1 LFRVEVEGVYQ
12 ALEEVQVASE
22 VLFKGRYEGFVVGSF
37 TTSPALGAVAA
48 QYTSYIGDHPG
59 SLAIATQSMLE
70 SVNFLQESM
79 TRLVEAVEA
88 QEAGAAESFFN
99 DPIAGTKARQLEQ
112 GTLIL
117 PTRKDVPILDLAY
130 TPPIAAIESGTEIKA
145 LLAMFT
151 GDDSSI
157 LMASDAWIRGGK
169 KLATAA
175 KTLQSA
181 SATLAANTEGEAFVT
196 MQSAISDV
204 VSQGT
209 IIAANATA
217 MGTSML
223 ELPQIRATAHA
234 TLTAMVAEAE
244 TRKTAATIAAAATPG
259 GAAAAALTM
268 ATVDAETQA
277 EVAAFVSSYLQPAL
291 DIARP
296 TVSNL
301 GVEVIGHTGGGALTT
316 GTVATQAMGEVATQV
331 SGGAQAAGQT
341 MATQQVTQ
349 IAQQTGQ
356 VANTTSAAA
365 PAAPMGRSTTAP
377 AGGAA
382 PGGGAP
388 MGTAM
393 QRTAATAPA
402 GGVQTTGGG
411 TSAASPAT
419 GMNRSTGSPAM
430 AGTGTRTGTGT
441 VAQPLLPRS
450 LPMGGT
456 GGTGSTGGTTGPG
469 GPGGTGATGGPG
481 TAGRIGAPGTGVPGA
496 ATGGAP
502 AGGATRG
509 GAVGMNGMGVGP
521 GMAGT
526 GAGAGSGGRQ
536 HAASSTPFTTGD
548 GKKKSRRDLIK
559 DYFRRQFMGEEPQT
573 VRTVIR

>member
-1 LFRVEVEGVYQ
+1 MFSVDVDGVYQ
-12 ALEEVQVASE
+12 ALSEVQSAGDS
-22 VLFKGRYEGFVVGSF
+22 LIYGRQQAVVTGAF

-48 QYTSYIGDHPG
+48 QYAGFLGGHPG
-59 SLAIATQSMLE
+59 SLEVATKSMIVNTDFLWESML
-70 SVNFLQESM
+70 
-79 TRLVEAVEA
+79 RLTEAVEA
-88 QEAGAAESFFN
+88 QEAGASEAFFN
-99 DPIAGTKARQLEQ
+99 DPAVAGMKARQLEQ

-130 TPPIAAIESGTEIKA
+130 TPPVAAIEAGTEIKA

-151 GDDSSI
+151 GEDSSI
-157 LMASDAWIRGGK
+157 IMASDAWIRGGK
-169 KLATAA
+169 RLATAA

-196 MQSAISDV
+196 MQTTIGEV
-204 VSQGT
+204 VAQGT

-223 ELPQIRATAHA
+223 QLPEIRATAHA

-244 TRKTAATIAAAATPG
+244 TRKTAATVAAAATPG
-259 GAAAAALTM
+259 GAAAAAVTM
-268 ATVDAETQA
+268 ATVEAETQA

-301 GVEVIGHTGGGALTT
+301 GVEVVGHNGGGTLTT
-316 GTVATQAMGEVATQV
+316 GTTGTQAMGDVATQV

-341 MATQQVTQ
+341 LATQQATQ
-349 IAQQTGQ
+349 VAQQAGQ
-356 VANTTSAAA
+356 VANTTTAAT
-365 PAAPMGRSTTAP
+365 PAAPLGRASTAP
-377 AGGAA
+377 AGAAA
-382 PGGGAP
+382 PPGGTP

-393 QRTAATAPA
+393 QRSAATAPA
-402 GGVQTTGGG
+402 GGVQTAGGG
-411 TSAASPAT
+411 TSAASPLT
-419 GMNRSTGSPAM
+419 GQNRTVSSPTM

-450 LPMGGT
+450 LSMGGSGGT
-456 GGTGSTGGTTGPG
+456 GGQGRVGGVGGSG
-469 GPGGTGATGGPG
+469 GPGAGGPG
-481 TAGRIGAPGTGVPGA
+481 TTGRTGVPGA
-496 ATGGAP
+496 GVPGGAIGGVP
-502 AGGATRG
+502 AGGAARG
-509 GAVGMNGMGVGP
+509 GAGGMHGMGMGP
-521 GMAGT
+521 GMAGAGG
-526 GAGAGSGGRQ
+526 GAGAGGKQG
-536 HAASSTPFTTGD
+536 AASSTPFAAGD
-548 GKKKSRRDLIK
+548 GKKKSKRDMIK

>member
-1 LFRVEVEGVYQ
+1 
-12 ALEEVQVASE
+12 
-22 VLFKGRYEGFVVGSF
+22 
-37 TTSPALGAVAA
+37 
-48 QYTSYIGDHPG
+48 
-59 SLAIATQSMLE
+59 MLE

-79 TRLVEAVEA
+79 MRLVEAVEA
-88 QEAGAAESFFN
+88 QEAGAAEAFFN
-99 DPIAGTKARQLEQ
+99 DPIAGTKAHQLEQ

-175 KTLQSA
+175 KTLQRA

-301 GVEVIGHTGGGALTT
+301 GMEVIGHTGGGALTI

-450 LPMGGT
+450 LSMGGT
-456 GGTGSTGGTTGPG
+456 GGPGTAGRTGGTTGPG

-481 TAGRIGAPGTGVPGA
+481 TAGRTGAPGTGVPGA

-509 GAVGMNGMGVGP
+509 GAGGMNGMGMGP

-548 GKKKSRRDLIK
+548 GKKKPRRGLIK

>member
-1 LFRVEVEGVYQ
+1 MFKFDVESVNQ
-12 ALEEVQVASE
+12 ALFEVKNAGHPLAYGNLE
-22 VLFKGRYEGFVVGSF
+22 AFTTTAF

-59 SLAIATQSMLE
+59 SLAVATRAMLE
-70 SVNFLQESM
+70 NVNYLHESM

-88 QEAGAAESFFN
+88 QEAGASEAFFN
-99 DPIAGTKARQLEQ
+99 DPAVAGMKARQLEQ

-117 PTRKDVPILDLAY
+117 PTRKEVPILDLAY
-130 TPPIAAIESGTEIKA
+130 MPPVAAIEAGTEIKA

-151 GDDSSI
+151 GEDSSI

-169 KLATAA
+169 RLATAA

-196 MQSAISDV
+196 MQTTISEV
-204 VSQGT
+204 VAQGT

-223 ELPQIRATAHA
+223 QLPEIRATAHA

-244 TRKTAATIAAAATPG
+244 TRKTAATVAAAATPG
-259 GAAAAALTM
+259 GAAAAAVTM
-268 ATVDAETQA
+268 ATVEAETQA

-301 GVEVIGHTGGGALTT
+301 GVEVVGHNGGGALTT
-316 GTVATQAMGEVATQV
+316 GTTGTQAMGDVATQV

-341 MATQQVTQ
+341 MATQQATQ
-349 IAQQTGQ
+349 VAQQAGQ
-356 VANTTSAAA
+356 VANTTAQATPPA
-365 PAAPMGRSTTAP
+365 PLGRTATAP
-377 AGGAA
+377 AGGTAP
-382 PGGGAP
+382 PGGTP
-388 MGTAM
+388 TGTAM
-393 QRTAATAPA
+393 HRSAATAPA
-402 GGVQTTGGG
+402 GGAQTAGGG
-411 TSAASPAT
+411 TSAASPLT
-419 GMNRSTGSPAM
+419 GQHRSTGSPTT

-450 LPMGGT
+450 LSMGGT
-456 GGTGSTGGTTGPG
+456 GGQGRAGGMGGSG
-469 GPGGTGATGGPG
+469 GPGAGGPG
-481 TAGRIGAPGTGVPGA
+481 TTGRTGVPGA
-496 ATGGAP
+496 GVPGGTMGVAPGGGA
-502 AGGATRG
+502 ARG
-509 GAVGMNGMGVGP
+509 GAGGMHGMGMGP
-521 GMAGT
+521 GMAGAGG
-526 GAGAGSGGRQ
+526 GAGAGGKQG
-536 HAASSTPFTTGD
+536 AASSTPFAAGD
-548 GKKKSRRDLIK
+548 GKKKSKRDMIK

>member
-1 LFRVEVEGVYQ
+1 MFKFDVESVNQ
-12 ALEEVQVASE
+12 ALLEVKNAGHPLAYGNLE
-22 VLFKGRYEGFVVGSF
+22 VFRATTF

-59 SLAIATQSMLE
+59 SLAVATRAMLE
-70 SVNFLQESM
+70 NVNFLHESM

-88 QEAGAAESFFN
+88 QEAGASEAFFN
-99 DPIAGTKARQLEQ
+99 DPIFAGAKARQLEQ

-117 PTRKDVPILDLAY
+117 PTRKEVPILDLAY
-130 TPPIAAIESGTEIKA
+130 TPPIADIEAGTEIKA

-151 GDDSSI
+151 GEDSSI
-157 LMASDAWIRGGK
+157 LMASEAWVRGGK

-181 SATLAANTEGEAFVT
+181 SATLAANTEGEAFVA
-196 MQSAISDV
+196 MQTVIGEV
-204 VSQGT
+204 VAQGT

-223 ELPQIRATAHA
+223 QLPEIRATAHA

-244 TRKTAATIAAAATPG
+244 TRKTAATVAAAATPG
-259 GAAAAALTM
+259 GAAAAAVTM
-268 ATVDAETQA
+268 ATVEAETQA

-301 GVEVIGHTGGGALTT
+301 GVEVVGHNGGGALTT
-316 GTVATQAMGEVATQV
+316 GTTGTQAMGDVATQV

-341 MATQQVTQ
+341 MATQQATQ
-349 IAQQTGQ
+349 VAQQAGP
-356 VANTTSAAA
+356 VANTTAQATPPA
-365 PAAPMGRSTTAP
+365 PLGRTATAP
-377 AGGAA
+377 AGGTAP
-382 PGGGAP
+382 PGGTP
-388 MGTAM
+388 TGTAM
-393 QRTAATAPA
+393 HRSAATAPA
-402 GGVQTTGGG
+402 GGAQTAGGG
-411 TSAASPAT
+411 TSAASPLT
-419 GMNRSTGSPAM
+419 GQHRSTGSPTT

-450 LPMGGT
+450 LSMGGT
-456 GGTGSTGGTTGPG
+456 GRQGKAGGMGGSG
-469 GPGGTGATGGPG
+469 GPGAGGPG
-481 TAGRIGAPGTGVPGA
+481 TTGRTGVPGA
-496 ATGGAP
+496 GVPGGAMGGAP
-502 AGGATRG
+502 GGGAARG
-509 GAVGMNGMGVGP
+509 GAGGMHGMGMGP
-521 GMAGT
+521 GMAGAGGGVGT
-526 GAGAGSGGRQ
+526 GGKPG
-536 HAASSTPFTTGD
+536 AASSMPFAAGD
-548 GKKKSRRDLIK
+548 GKKKSKRDMIK

>member
-1 LFRVEVEGVYQ
+1 MFKFDVESVNQ
-12 ALEEVQVASE
+12 ALLEVKNAGHPLAYGNLE
-22 VLFKGRYEGFVVGSF
+22 VFRATTF

-59 SLAIATQSMLE
+59 SLAVATRAMLE
-70 SVNFLQESM
+70 NVNFLHESM

-88 QEAGAAESFFN
+88 QEAGASEAFFN
-99 DPIAGTKARQLEQ
+99 DPIFAGAKARQLEQ

-117 PTRKDVPILDLAY
+117 PTRKEVPILDLAY
-130 TPPIAAIESGTEIKA
+130 TPPIADIEAGTEIKA

-151 GDDSSI
+151 GEDSSI
-157 LMASDAWIRGGK
+157 LMASEAWVRGGK

-181 SATLAANTEGEAFVT
+181 SATLAANTEGEAFVA
-196 MQSAISDV
+196 MQTVIGEV
-204 VSQGT
+204 VAQGT

-223 ELPQIRATAHA
+223 QLPEIRATAHA

-244 TRKTAATIAAAATPG
+244 TRKTAATVAAAATPG
-259 GAAAAALTM
+259 GAAAAAVTM
-268 ATVDAETQA
+268 ATVEAETQA

-301 GVEVIGHTGGGALTT
+301 GVEVVGHNGGGALTT
-316 GTVATQAMGEVATQV
+316 GTTGTQAMGDVATQV

-341 MATQQVTQ
+341 MATQQATQ
-349 IAQQTGQ
+349 VAQQAGP
-356 VANTTSAAA
+356 VANTTAQATPPA
-365 PAAPMGRSTTAP
+365 PLGRTATAP
-377 AGGAA
+377 AGGTAP
-382 PGGGAP
+382 PGGTP
-388 MGTAM
+388 TGTAM
-393 QRTAATAPA
+393 HRSAATAPA
-402 GGVQTTGGG
+402 GGAQTAGGG
-411 TSAASPAT
+411 TSAASPLT
-419 GMNRSTGSPAM
+419 GQHRSTGSPTT

-450 LPMGGT
+450 LSMGGT
-456 GGTGSTGGTTGPG
+456 GGQGRAGGMGGSG
-469 GPGGTGATGGPG
+469 GPGAGGPG
-481 TAGRIGAPGTGVPGA
+481 TTGRTGVPGA
-496 ATGGAP
+496 GVPGGTMGVAPGGGA
-502 AGGATRG
+502 ARG
-509 GAVGMNGMGVGP
+509 GAGGMHGMGMGP
-521 GMAGT
+521 GMAGAGG
-526 GAGAGSGGRQ
+526 GAGAGGKQG
-536 HAASSTPFTTGD
+536 AASSTPFAAGD
-548 GKKKSRRDLIK
+548 GKKKSKRDMIK